1 MIGTIINPI
10 ARPATPALNG
20 GTLTMKGKTSSIR
33 GLRNTRPKMP
43 IATVGMPADVA
54 VATLGPIGRMR
65 KAPGTWGSLAGLVYF
80 TLFFYQ
86 LGVCGTLFFSA
97 VGIYVA
103 VAFCGEAEFRL
114 GKRDPGEIVLDEV
127 IAIPLCFLGW
137 PVLLGVAPP
146 WVIFI
151 AGFLLFR
158 FFDVFKPLGI
168 ARLQHL
174 PGGWGVVADDVAAAL
189 ATCAALHGLGA
200 LAGLG

>member
-1 MIGTIINPI
+1 MRLCQPI
-10 ARPATPALNG
+10 WPRFLP
-20 GTLTMKGKTSSIR
+20 S
-33 GLRNTRPKMP
+33 GLV
-43 IATVGMPADVA
+43 IA

-158 FFDVFKPLGI
+158 FSTCLSRWVSRGCNTCQAVGAWWPMMWRPRWRH
-168 ARLQHL
+168 ARRCT
-174 PGGWGVVADDVAAAL
+174 GWGRWQGWGEL
-189 ATCAALHGLGA
+189 YRQTET
-200 LAGLG
+200 